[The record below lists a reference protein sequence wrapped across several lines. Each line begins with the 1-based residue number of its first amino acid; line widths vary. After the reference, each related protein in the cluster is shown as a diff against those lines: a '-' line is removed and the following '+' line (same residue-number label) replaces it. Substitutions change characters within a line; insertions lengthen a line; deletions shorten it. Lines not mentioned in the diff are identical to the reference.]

1 MHDHDHSL
9 DFISFLI
16 YLSSPGLYNS
26 YMPEERHKGRFLVT
40 IIVLLVGIALGV
52 FGILRGREYI
62 EPYIPSLKPLDKTPV
77 QGIVVKKLKNGT
89 KLLMTLDTTEGALLA
104 TFTHKVDEIDL
115 LVNEG
120 DHLEF
125 SLLKYKPFITD
136 PVIHRV
142 RKEGSLS
149 TLQPKEKET
158 GQEEPKKSVVKQNR
172 KKEKPSPKQS
182 KSITTSKKKPLK
194 ASPKTTKK
202 SADTAKS
209 QPETKKSVDTTAP
222 SPQQG
227 EAGTT
232 PESSELEQK
241 EKPAAQ

>member
-1 MHDHDHSL
+1 
-9 DFISFLI
+9 
-16 YLSSPGLYNS
+16 
-26 YMPEERHKGRFLVT
+26 MPEERHKGRFLVT

-149 TLQPKEKET
+149 TLQPKEKEKEKVT
-158 GQEEPKKSVVKQNR
+158 GQEEPKESAVKQNTKR
-172 KKEKPSPKQS
+172 KKPSSKPAKDVTAP
-182 KSITTSKKKPLK
+182 KKPAAK
-194 ASPKTTKK
+194 IPPQKITK
-202 SADTAKS
+202 SRETEKS

-222 SPQQG
+222 SPQQD
-227 EAGTT
+227 EASTT
-232 PESSELEQK
+232 PEPSEIEQK